1 MVSMAIEINHNDF
14 SVDRGNAYKAQD
26 PVER

>member
-1 MVSMAIEINHNDF
+1 MTIEINHNDF

-26 PVER
+26 PVERRPT